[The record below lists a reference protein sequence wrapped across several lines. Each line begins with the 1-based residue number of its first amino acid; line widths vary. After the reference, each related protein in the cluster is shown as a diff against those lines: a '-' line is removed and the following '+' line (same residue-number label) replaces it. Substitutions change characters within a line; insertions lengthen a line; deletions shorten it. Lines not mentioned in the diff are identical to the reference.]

1 MASAA
6 SRRSCLAERRDPGLR
21 PPEDEGVD
29 VVRALI
35 GVDCLEI
42 HDVADDVE
50 LVGDAVAAMHIA
62 RDPRDVERL
71 AAIVALQERDHLG
84 HGAPLVLET
93 AEAQARMEAQG
104 DLGLHV
110 DELLLDQ
117 LIGGEGPT
125 ELLALERVAPRRMPA
140 EFGGA
145 ERAPGNAVARVVE
158 AGERAL

>member
-29 VVRALI
+29 
-35 GVDCLEI
+35 
-42 HDVADDVE
+42 DVE
-50 LVGDAVAAMHIA
+50 LVGDAIAAMHVA

-71 AAIVALQERDHLG
+71 AAIVSLQERDHLG

-93 AEAQARMEAQG
+93 AEAQTGMQAER

-110 DELLLDQ
+110 DELFLDQ
-117 LIGGEGPT
+117 LIGG
-125 ELLALERVAPRRMPA
+125 
-140 EFGGA
+140 
-145 ERAPGNAVARVVE
+145 
-158 AGERAL
+158 